1 MIPRAPTPTEDF
13 ARCPIYARLN
23 REWEPRGAEWTP
35 NMLLGRAIGDG
46 MTQCYRNTQD
56 PAFWAD
62 DSNDPLQ
69 TALDALQEGFVEQ
82 DTWSIE
88 ALRKLVTTGLREALQ
103 TTPVQGT
110 ILMVDESLPSR
121 ARPDVVFRHPSAGLT
136 VVDTK
141 VRFKLDSRY
150 REKALAEYETW
161 WQGFHYAWEV
171 GEVLREPVKYIGPHL
186 ITLTPK
192 VSGVYHPIEVTPER
206 VAFWHRQAETVW
218 RQMPASRDPLGN
230 PIDPPP
236 LSTLTPNWF
245 SCHGKYGRCFAYDAC
260 HTCHLDEDRMSI
272 LYQRKRSEGK
282 ERL

>member
-1 MIPRAPTPTEDF
+1 MTPRAPTPTEDF

-46 MTQCYRNTQD
+46 MTACYKNTRGDGQLL
-56 PAFWAD
+56 
-62 DSNDPLQ
+62 DPLQ
-69 TALDALQEGFVEQ
+69 TALDALQAGFVEQ

-121 ARPDVVFRHPSAGLT
+121 ARPDVVFRHPVTGLT

-141 VRFKLDSRY
+141 VSLRSKDQYLSQ
-150 REKALAEYETW
+150 YEVW

-171 GEVLREPVKYIGPHL
+171 GELLGEPVKWMGPHI

-192 VSGVYHPIEVTPER
+192 VRGHYHPIEVTPER
-206 VAFWHRQAETVW
+206 VAFWHRQAEMLW
-218 RQMPASRDPLGN
+218 YKMEDPVEQV
-230 PIDPPP
+230 
-236 LSTLTPNWF
+236 TPNWF
-245 SCHGKYGRCFAYDAC
+245 SCHGKFGRCFAYDAC
-260 HTCHLDEDRMSI
+260 HVCHLDEDRMAI
-272 LYQRKRSEGK
+272 LYQRKRSDHEV
-282 ERL
+282 RLRVEVDR

>member
-1 MIPRAPTPTEDF
+1 MTPRAPTPTEDF

-46 MTQCYRNTQD
+46 MTACYKNTRGDGQLL
-56 PAFWAD
+56 
-62 DSNDPLQ
+62 DPLQ
-69 TALDALQEGFVEQ
+69 TALDALQAGFVEQ

-110 ILMVDESLPSR
+110 ILMVDEPLPSR

-171 GEVLREPVKYIGPHL
+171 GEVLGEPVKYMGPHL

-192 VSGVYHPIEVTPER
+192 VTGVYHPIEVTPER
-206 VAFWHRQAETVW
+206 VAFWHRQAVDLWWDMEGQKDT
-218 RQMPASRDPLGN
+218 PLYL
-230 PIDPPP
+230 
-236 LSTLTPNWF
+236 LSPNWF
-245 SCHGKYGRCFAYDAC
+245 ACHGKFGRCFAYDAC
-260 HTCHLDEDRMSI
+260 HVCHLDEDKMAI
-272 LYQRKRSEGK
+272 LYQRKRRETS